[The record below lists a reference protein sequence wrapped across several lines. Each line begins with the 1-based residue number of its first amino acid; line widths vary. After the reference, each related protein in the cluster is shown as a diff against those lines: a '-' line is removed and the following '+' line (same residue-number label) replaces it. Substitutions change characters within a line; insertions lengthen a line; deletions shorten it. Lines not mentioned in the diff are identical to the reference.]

1 MKIQYKTQTDVLVIG
16 SGGAG
21 IKAAIKAAE
30 AGVSVLLVSKHA
42 FGRTGATF
50 YPGTPGWG
58 MQAVIHEG
66 DSEAFFLE
74 EILEAGAGMADP
86 KLARILAEQ
95 STAAF
100 RELES
105 YGLQF
110 GKHEDGRYKGV
121 IPCFGKRLRGSS
133 TLGIDK
139 IRRAMWL
146 QLGKHDVTLRSGISV
161 VALVKKEDQVC
172 GAIAADEQNELFHIE
187 AKAVVLATGGG
198 CGIYRHAL
206 ATPDETGDGYA
217 LALDAGA
224 SLVNIEFIQF
234 IPGLVWP
241 VQKKLFQEKNLDTL
255 PQITNRLGENV
266 VRKYLPPAYTVEQCL
281 VERAKHGP
289 FTTNDI
295 SFYVDV
301 GMYEEAIAGNALPSG
316 GIHVQYDRRV
326 LTDDRWFIK
335 SWLDWMHGMSVRPVE
350 EGFDMIPHAQCFNG
364 GIAIDEQACTGIVGL
379 YAAGEVAGGPHG
391 ADRLG
396 GAAIAATQVFGAI
409 AGRESAAFAGS
420 QAKHLAVDDSEL
432 DRIMEQRFAG
442 QSDGIGVV
450 DVDEAMREIRD
461 TMWRCGAI
469 VRSEERCLDGLSR
482 VAAVAHSFSP
492 IRQFESGTTIRRV
505 IGLHSSI
512 RLAWSLLTVM
522 KERRESR
529 GPHYR
534 QDYPKP
540 LDVFNCRLSLRQE
553 IEGLSCS
560 HMPLTVNNEKVK

>member
-1 MKIQYKTQTDVLVIG
+1 MKIQYKTRTDVLVIG

-66 DSEAFFLE
+66 DSEAYFLE

-86 KLARILAEQ
+86 KLASILAEQ

-121 IPCFGKRLRGSS
+121 IPCFGKRLRGST

-146 QLGKHDVTLRSGISV
+146 QLGKHDVTLRSGITV
-161 VALVKKEDQVC
+161 VALVKQADQVC

-206 ATPDETGDGYA
+206 ATPDEMGDGYA

-255 PQITNRLGENV
+255 PQITNRLGEDV

-281 VERAKHGP
+281 IERAKHGP

-316 GIHVQYDRRV
+316 GIHVQYDRQV
-326 LTDDRWFIK
+326 LADDRWFIK
-335 SWLDWMHGMSVRPVE
+335 SWLDWMHGMGVRPVE

-409 AGRESAAFAGS
+409 AGRESAAFALRHPIQLS
-420 QAKHLAVDDSEL
+420 VEASEL
-432 DRIMEQRFAG
+432 NQVLERRFAG
-442 QSDGIGVV
+442 RPGSGTVNV
-450 DVDEAMREIRD
+450 AEAMAEIQD
-461 TMWRCGAI
+461 ILWHCGAI
-469 VRSEERCLDGLSR
+469 VRSDARCRSGLAR
-482 VAAVAHSFSP
+482 VAAVAGSFNPVHLCETGTS
-492 IRQFESGTTIRRV
+492 IRQV
-505 IGLHSSI
+505 AGLSSSI
-512 RLAWSLLTVM
+512 RLAEALLTVIQ
-522 KERRESR
+522 ERRESR

-534 QDYPKP
+534 QDYPHP
-540 LDVFNCRLSLRQE
+540 LAAYNCRLPLRL
-553 IEGLSCS
+553 GPAGVSCR
-560 HMPLTVNNEKVK
+560 HMPLTANSGE